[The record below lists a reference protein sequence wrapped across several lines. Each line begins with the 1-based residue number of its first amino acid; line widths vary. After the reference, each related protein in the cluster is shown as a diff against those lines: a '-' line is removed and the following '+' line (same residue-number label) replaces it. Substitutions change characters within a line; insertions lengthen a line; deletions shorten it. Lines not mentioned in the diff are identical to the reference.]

1 MSKQQWKLLL
11 CAIAAVATLVT
22 ALFVSAWFRVD
33 LMGNDLEIDLR
44 SAAMCGPNG
53 VCVSIPL
60 SKFRGFYP
68 IASNTAFFTGI
79 PVLVLLI
86 IQTASRLVTGTA
98 STTVTKLGHALA
110 GIALIAGFSAGYL
123 FAPESEGVKEIAMIT
138 VTRTWTPVLF
148 MLGNIL
154 AMFAMYISSSVFDDD
169 LGEYKPIKLDKAEKG
184 RLPVTPLSVN
194 KIPTPQG
201 SQPLERLPDS
211 IPLDGGRT
219 RTRPPSGQQRIVE
232 NVGRRVTPS
241 GQIPRIEEP
250 GRRMTPSGQIARVD
264 DVSRRLTPSGQ
275 IPRVDDVSRR
285 LTPSGQIP
293 RVDEHGR
300 TKPPTQPP
308 AVARTSSPS
317 MRARSATQQPL
328 GGVVEVDARPKSPS
342 QQPLVA
348 RTTSPSGIADPR
360 SKSPSQQPF
369 VARTTS
375 PSGIADPR
383 SKSPSQQPLDPRSK
397 SPSQQPLGIDPVQR
411 ARTSSSGPID
421 LAARLSA
428 SAPQGV
434 LEPLGAASLEVS
446 IRPPLPQPEPVPPDQ
461 IPVDPAAGLTIR
473 KRTPS
478 VVNEPVPDIALPP
491 PLPPPEVAV
500 AFSKAKTADLPD
512 KGMPTIGIEG
522 IDGIAELKDEL
533 SKPHAA
539 ETPAARVATKPLE
552 PAIKPPDPVFPPYI
566 QNKINYAVTTAD
578 VSAQGIAGKREDGT
592 IKEVAWDAIV
602 GVIARRLPPD
612 KPFEG
617 ATIVDVVSSAGS
629 TLRLVS
635 WTKIRGGLPLPE
647 KGVERL
653 RGFVNM
659 VAAQAL
665 GAKLDAATK
674 LFADT
679 DGQAAQLPT
688 LATLAAHDERLK

>member
-11 CAIAAVATLVT
+11 CALVAVATLLT

-79 PVLVLLI
+79 PVLVILI

-98 STTVTKLGHALA
+98 STTVTKLGQALA

-123 FAPESEGVKEIAMIT
+123 FAPESEGIKEIAMIT
-138 VTRTWTPVLF
+138 VTRTWAPVLF
-148 MLGNIL
+148 VLGNIL

-201 SQPLERLPDS
+201 SQPLERVPDS
-211 IPLDGGRT
+211 VPLDGGRT
-219 RTRPPSGQQRIVE
+219 RSRTPTGQSRIVE

-250 GRRMTPSGQIARVD
+250 GRRMTPSGQSARVD

-293 RVDEHGR
+293 RIDDAGR

-360 SKSPSQQPF
+360 SKSPSQQPL

-375 PSGIADPR
+375 PSGIA
-383 SKSPSQQPLDPRSK
+383 DPRSK

-478 VVNEPVPDIALPP
+478 VVNGPVPDIALPP

-500 AFSKAKTADLPD
+500 AFSKAKTTELSD
-512 KGMPTIGIEG
+512 KGMPTIGIDG
-522 IDGIAELKDEL
+522 IDGLDGLAELKNEL
-533 SKPHAA
+533 STPAP
-539 ETPAARVATKPLE
+539 ETPTTRVATKPLE

-592 IKEVAWDAIV
+592 IKEVPWDAIV

-617 ATIVDVVSSAGS
+617 ATFVDVVSSAGS
-629 TLRLVS
+629 TLRVVS

-665 GAKLDAATK
+665 GAKLDPATK
-674 LFADT
+674 LFADA

-688 LATLAAHDERLK
+688 IATLGSHDDRLK